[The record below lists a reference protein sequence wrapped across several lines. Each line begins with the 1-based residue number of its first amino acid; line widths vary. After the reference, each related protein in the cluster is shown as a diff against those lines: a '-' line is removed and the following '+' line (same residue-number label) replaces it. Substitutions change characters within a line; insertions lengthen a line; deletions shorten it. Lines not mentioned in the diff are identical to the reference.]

1 MKLSKNADLDKYG
14 YSSYGIRLHTR
25 SQFSLP
31 IVKCGKN
38 VVVFKMDKSSSRYT
52 DKKRYRS
59 PW

>member
-1 MKLSKNADLDKYG
+1 MAVMVLDYNA
-14 YSSYGIRLHTR
+14 R

-38 VVVFKMDKSSSRYT
+38 VVFKMDKSSSRYT

-59 PW
+59 PWSRAN

>member
-1 MKLSKNADLDKYG
+1 MDMAVMVLDYNA
-14 YSSYGIRLHTR
+14 R

-59 PW
+59 PWSRAN